1 MSAEELRL
9 AITEPAK
16 RAGQCIDEATVGRL
30 IDESLGREGVLPLL
44 QFVLSAI
51 WQGLASG
58 IPAAETVNKLGGVGG
73 ALASHAEELYTALPK
88 HDQQIA
94 RRAFLGMVQLGEGA
108 QDTRRRVPIAKLVA
122 SDNPQHVLEV
132 LNRFAKPER
141 RLVTLSAE
149 GETPLAEVTHEALL
163 SHWGT
168 LQRWLREGRDDVRFQ
183 RRLEEAAD
191 EWQAQN
197 RPPGLLWRPPR
208 LSLLQDYHREHQ
220 GDMRPEDLAFFEA
233 SQQEEQRRLDQEKK
247 RKRQQ
252 WGTALGV
259 TLLLCGLAI
268 WQYLAL
274 ESERARRRAILPEM
288 VVIEPTPFDMGSPDS
303 DDEAYGTE
311 RPQHPVSIASRFAIG
326 KYEVTFEEYDK
337 FAYDTNRRPPS
348 DSGFGGERRPVINVS
363 WHDAVAYAE
372 WLSKKTGRRFRLP
385 SEAEWEFAARAGT
398 SFRRF
403 WGDASSDAC
412 EYASVFD
419 RGSEARVKARYNITW
434 EPHDCDD
441 GVETTS
447 GVGHFRANQLGL
459 HDMLGNVFEWVQD
472 CWHDSYEEAPA
483 DGSGWFEVNNGDCGR
498 RVLRGGSWLHAP
510 RFVRSATRFRY
521 TADYRN
527 FDVGFRLAQDIN

>member
-1 MSAEELRL
+1 
-9 AITEPAK
+9 
-16 RAGQCIDEATVGRL
+16 
-30 IDESLGREGVLPLL
+30 
-44 QFVLSAI
+44 
-51 WQGLASG
+51 
-58 IPAAETVNKLGGVGG
+58 
-73 ALASHAEELYTALPK
+73 
-88 HDQQIA
+88 
-94 RRAFLGMVQLGEGA
+94 
-108 QDTRRRVPIAKLVA
+108 
-122 SDNPQHVLEV
+122 
-132 LNRFAKPER
+132 
-141 RLVTLSAE
+141 
-149 GETPLAEVTHEALL
+149 
-163 SHWGT
+163 
-168 LQRWLREGRDDVRFQ
+168 
-183 RRLEEAAD
+183 
-191 EWQAQN
+191 
-197 RPPGLLWRPPR
+197 
-208 LSLLQDYHREHQ
+208 
-220 GDMRPEDLAFFEA
+220 
-233 SQQEEQRRLDQEKK
+233 
-247 RKRQQ
+247 
-252 WGTALGV
+252 
-259 TLLLCGLAI
+259 
-268 WQYLAL
+268 
-274 ESERARRRAILPEM
+274 M

-447 GVGHFRANQLGL
+447 EVGHFRANQLGL

-498 RVLRGGSWLHAP
+498 RVLRGGSWYFGP
-510 RFVRSATRFRY
+510 RIVRSADRYGNSPDFRNY
-521 TADYRN
+521 
-527 FDVGFRLAQDIN
+527 DVGFRLAQDLD